1 MFYKNI
7 LLASALISILLLN
20 AYGNDEVVNKKQV
33 TINAE
38 TISTGVVIGQELAAF
53 TIKDQ
58 FDKEHSLTKDTKKV
72 IFAFSN
78 TAGQLIKGYMS
89 SRELT
94 YLTSRDII
102 YIADISGMPSLIAKM
117 FAIPSMK
124 DDKYPILLIKEKENA
139 IRFRNEEQKEAIMII
154 SLDNKIVKSV
164 KFVTNEI
171 NLKAEL
177 E

>member
-1 MFYKNI
+1 
-7 LLASALISILLLN
+7 
-20 AYGNDEVVNKKQV
+20 
-33 TINAE
+33 
-38 TISTGVVIGQELAAF
+38 
-53 TIKDQ
+53 
-58 FDKEHSLTKDTKKV
+58 
-72 IFAFSN
+72 
-78 TAGQLIKGYMS
+78 MS